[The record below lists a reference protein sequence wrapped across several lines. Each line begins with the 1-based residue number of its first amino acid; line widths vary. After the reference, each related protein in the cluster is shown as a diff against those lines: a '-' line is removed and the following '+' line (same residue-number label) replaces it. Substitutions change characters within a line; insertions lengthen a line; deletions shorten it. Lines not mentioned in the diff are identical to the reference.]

1 MQLRRTAVA
10 VVVDAPAK
18 LNLFFEVL
26 SRRADGYH
34 EIETLMCPIDLY
46 DTIEF
51 REESDGQLTLRCER
65 VTGSVGAGDSEPIQV
80 PEGPDNLA
88 LRAVELLRRR
98 TGAERGARLRLIKR
112 IPTSAGLGGGSSDAA
127 AALVAA
133 NVGWGIGWP
142 RDRLARLA
150 AELGSDVPFFL
161 AGGAAICRGRG
172 ELVEPVADS
181 RVLDFVVVRP
191 PVGLATAEVY
201 RACRAADRPKSLG
214 PALEA
219 FRRADLGALGASLH
233 NRLHEVA
240 ESLSPWV
247 RRLGEEFRRAETP
260 GWTMTGSG
268 SACFA
273 LCRHAR
279 HARRLARRL
288 RSLRLGTVFAVRT
301 CH

>member
-1 MQLRRTAVA
+1 MQLRRSAVA
-10 VVVDAPAK
+10 VAVEAPAK

-51 REESDGQLTLRCER
+51 REESDGQLRLRCER

-127 AALVAA
+127 AALMAA
-133 NVGWGIGWP
+133 NVGWGLGWS
-142 RDRLARLA
+142 RDRLARLG

-172 ELVEPVADS
+172 ELVEPLPGPS
-181 RVLDFVVVRP
+181 ILSFVVVRP
-191 PVGLATAEVY
+191 PVGLATPEVY
-201 RACRAADRPKSLG
+201 RACRPAERPE
-214 PALEA
+214 PIEPVVDA
-219 FRRADLGALGASLH
+219 FRRGDIGALGASLH
-233 NRLHEVA
+233 NRLREAA

-247 RRLGEEFRRAETP
+247 RRLGDELRRAETP
-260 GWTMTGSG
+260 GWAMTGSG

-279 HARRLARRL
+279 HAWRLARRL